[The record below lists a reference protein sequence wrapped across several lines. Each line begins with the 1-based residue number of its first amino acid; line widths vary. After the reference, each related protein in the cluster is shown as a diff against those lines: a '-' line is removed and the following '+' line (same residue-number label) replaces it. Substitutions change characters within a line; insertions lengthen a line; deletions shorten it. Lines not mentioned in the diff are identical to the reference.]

1 MNLNYFNMKKTS
13 LLIALLAVMQLTFA
27 QQRETALTT
36 IGSMKVKINLDQA
49 TSLATITLMGPSTK
63 WISIGLSTST
73 MATNKDVITYGTSLL
88 DQHFTS
94 NGHVAPTTDTTNDL
108 TLVSNTVSGTTRTVV
123 MTRPFS
129 TGDAKDYTFTYAM
142 TSLGIV
148 WAVGPST
155 TVTAEHS
162 TFGTKTL
169 TFADVLAN
177 DTFQIKDIAITPNPS
192 NGIFNISKNNTIEIK
207 TIRVFDANAKLVREI
222 NDFNN
227 NNNSVD
233 LSDLNRGLYFME
245 ISNDSDSTVKKIIR
259 N

>member
-1 MNLNYFNMKKTS
+1 MKKAS
-13 LLIALLAVMQLTFA
+13 LLIALLGMMHISFA

-36 IGSMKVKINLDQA
+36 IGSMKVKINLNQA

-63 WISIGLSTST
+63 WFSIGLSTSS
-73 MATNKDVITYGTSLL
+73 MATNKDVITFGTTLL
-88 DQHFTS
+88 DQYFTS
-94 NGHVAPTTDTTNDL
+94 NGHVAPTTDATNNL

-148 WAVGPST
+148 WGVGPST

-177 DTFQIKDIAITPNPS
+177 ETFQLKDISVTPNPS
-192 NGIFNISKNNTIEIK
+192 SGIFNISKNDMVDIK
-207 TIRVFDANAKLVREI
+207 TIRVYDANAKLIREI
-222 NDFNN
+222 SSFDTNN
-227 NNNSVD
+227 PSVD
-233 LSDLNRGLYFME
+233 LTDLTNGLYFME
-245 ISNDSDSTVKKIIR
+245 ISNDSDSTVKKIVR

>member
-1 MNLNYFNMKKTS
+1 MKKAS
-13 LLIALLAVMQLTFA
+13 LLIALLATMQLTFA

-63 WISIGLSTST
+63 WFSIGLSTSS
-73 MATNKDVITYGTSLL
+73 MATNKDVITFGTSLL

-123 MTRPFS
+123 MTRPFN
-129 TGDAKDYTFTYAM
+129 TGDTKDYTFTYAM

-148 WAVGPST
+148 WGVGPST

-177 DTFQIKDIAITPNPS
+177 NTFEIKDIAVTPNPS
-192 NGIFNISKNNTIEIK
+192 SGIFNISKNDQVEIK
-207 TIRVFDANAKLVREI
+207 TIRVFDANAKLIREI
-222 NDFNN
+222 STFDSNN
-227 NNNSVD
+227 PSVD
-233 LSDLNRGLYFME
+233 LTDLTRGLYFME
-245 ISNDSDSTVKKIIR
+245 ISNDTDSTVKKIIR

>member
-1 MNLNYFNMKKTS
+1 MKKAS
-13 LLIALLAVMQLTFA
+13 LLIALLATMQVTFA

-36 IGSMKVKINLDQA
+36 IGSMKVKINLNQA
-49 TSLATITLMGPSTK
+49 TSTATITLIGPSTK
-63 WISIGLSTST
+63 WFSIGLNTSS
-73 MATNKDVITYGTSLL
+73 MSVNKDVITFGTTLL
-88 DQHFTS
+88 DQYFTS
-94 NGHVAPTTDTTNDL
+94 SGHVAPTTDTTNNL

-148 WAVGPST
+148 WGVGPST

-177 DTFQIKDIAITPNPS
+177 ETFQLKDIAVTPNPS
-192 NGIFNISKNNTIEIK
+192 TGVFNISKNDMVDIK
-207 TIRVFDANAKLVREI
+207 TIRVFDANAKLIREI
-222 NDFNN
+222 
-227 NNNSVD
+227 ST
-233 LSDLNRGLYFME
+233 L
-245 ISNDSDSTVKKIIR
+245 DSQQSFG
-259 N
+259 

>member
-1 MNLNYFNMKKTS
+1 MKKAS
-13 LLIALLAVMQLTFA
+13 LLIALVAMIQVSFA

-36 IGSMKVKINLDQA
+36 MGSMKVKINLDQA

-63 WISIGLSTST
+63 WFSIGLNTSS
-73 MATNKDVITYGTSLL
+73 MATNKDVITFGTTLL
-88 DQHFTS
+88 DQYFTS
-94 NGHVAPTTDTTNDL
+94 NGHVAPTTDTTNNL

-142 TSLGIV
+142 ASLGIV
-148 WAVGPST
+148 WGVGPST

-162 TFGTKTL
+162 TYGTKTL

-177 DTFQIKDIAITPNPS
+177 ETFQIKDITVTPNPS
-192 NGIFNISKNNTIEIK
+192 NGIFNISKNDAVEIK
-207 TIRVFDANAKLVREI
+207 TIRVFDANAKLIREI
-222 NDFNN
+222 NAVDNN
-227 NNNSVD
+227 TSID
-233 LSDLNRGLYFME
+233 LTDLTRGLYFME
-245 ISNDSDSTVKKIIR
+245 ISNDTDSTVKKIVR

>member
-1 MNLNYFNMKKTS
+1 MKKAS
-13 LLIALLAVMQLTFA
+13 LLIALLGMMHISFA

-36 IGSMKVKINLDQA
+36 IGSMKVKINLNQA

-63 WISIGLSTST
+63 WFSIGLSTSS
-73 MATNKDVITYGTSLL
+73 MATNKDVITFGTTLL
-88 DQHFTS
+88 DQYFTS
-94 NGHVAPTTDTTNDL
+94 NGHVAPTTDATNNL

-148 WAVGPST
+148 WGVGPST

-177 DTFQIKDIAITPNPS
+177 ETFQLKDISVTPNPS
-192 NGIFNISKNNTIEIK
+192 SGIFNISKNDMVDIK
-207 TIRVFDANAKLVREI
+207 TIRVYDVNAKLIREI
-222 NDFNN
+222 SSFDTNN
-227 NNNSVD
+227 PSVD
-233 LSDLNRGLYFME
+233 LTDLTNGLYFME
-245 ISNDSDSTVKKIIR
+245 ISNDSDSTVKKIVR